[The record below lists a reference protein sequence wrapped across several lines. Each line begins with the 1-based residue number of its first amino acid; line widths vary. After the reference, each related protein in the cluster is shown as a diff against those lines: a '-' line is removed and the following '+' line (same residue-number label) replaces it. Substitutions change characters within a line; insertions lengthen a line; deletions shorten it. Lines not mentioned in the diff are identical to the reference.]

1 MPCSATSRPTPISDR
16 PAAAERLA
24 AWATAFDPSAEDA
37 ALARRSLLDTVAVAI
52 AGKGEPVTRIAAAED
67 EATHWATAAHALDY
81 DDLHLESTAHVSVV
95 CVMAALAAGG
105 GERAYLTGAGV
116 MARLGAA
123 LGWEH
128 YSRGWH
134 ATCAAGAPAAAVA
147 AGVAFGLDEAGLAR
161 AMALA
166 VPAAGGVQAAF
177 GTMAKPLQ
185 VGFAVSAGVRAARLA
200 AAGASADPAAVDQW
214 LELVG
219 GDPAAI
225 ATEGPAIPGGLAIK
239 LYPCCYA
246 LQRPIA
252 ALAGLG
258 LDPAAVEAITVRTP
272 AASLQPLN
280 RHAPRTGL
288 EGKFSLEYGA
298 AAAILDRPLGFASFT
313 DAAVGRSEARRLAG
327 RVTIETTAGGS
338 GLLEGTFVA
347 EVRTAAGI
355 RRVELAL
362 PPGAPGRPPSEA
374 ELAAK
379 IVDCCGP
386 LAEEVLVL
394 SWYDSG
400 DFLRRALA

>member
-1 MPCSATSRPTPISDR
+1 MRQ
-16 PAAAERLA
+16 
-24 AWATAFDPSAEDA
+24 
-37 ALARRSLLDTVAVAI
+37 
-52 AGKGEPVTRIAAAED
+52 
-67 EATHWATAAHALDY
+67 
-81 DDLHLESTAHVSVV
+81 
-95 CVMAALAAGG
+95 
-105 GERAYLTGAGV
+105 
-116 MARLGAA
+116 
-123 LGWEH
+123 
-128 YSRGWH
+128 
-134 ATCAAGAPAAAVA
+134 APA
-147 AGVAFGLDEAGLAR
+147 
-161 AMALA
+161 
-166 VPAAGGVQAAF
+166 
-177 GTMAKPLQ
+177 T
-185 VGFAVSAGVRAARLA
+185 AGVRAARLA

-386 LAEEVLVL
+386 LAEEVLAL